1 LTIPLGIVS
10 EIRTAQA
17 WQTRWSKRPWSQLLD
32 GFLAVTGFGGGVWMI
47 THPTGWL
54 PTEDLAGTPLDDWM
68 LPGVALVLV
77 NGVWPAVALAAS
89 ARRWR
94 WAPLLQVGVGVSLL
108 AWLAVQIPLVGY
120 AVPFQP
126 IYSAVAVAL
135 IALNLRA
142 ARDLL
147 RP

>member
-1 LTIPLGIVS
+1 MA
-10 EIRTAQA
+10 EIRTAR
-17 WQTRWSKRPWSQLLD
+17 TGRMRWSKRLGSELLD
-32 GFLAVTGFGGGVWMI
+32 GFLALTGFGGGIWMI

-54 PTEDLAGTPLDDWM
+54 PTEDLAGTPLDDWT

-120 AVPFQP
+120 AVAFQL

-135 IALNLRA
+135 ITLNLRA
-142 ARDLL
+142 ARELL
-147 RP
+147 TP